1 MSNAAK
7 NLLLSHPK
15 AGQTDGPSVIT
26 LPHKTYTTV
35 NEDGPSLSV
44 SEVEIP
50 GVDPSTVE
58 VLSEGNF
65 ITVSCEKGYVT
76 ISYPQGT
83 DTSKAEADI
92 LWGVLTLT
100 VTLPDLPAPR
110 AIKVSVKDAV
120 KKAPTKASPK
130 VTEEE

>member
-26 LPHKTYTTV
+26 LPHKTYATV
-35 NEDGPSLSV
+35 SETGPSLSV
-44 SEVEIP
+44 TEVEIP

-58 VLSEGNF
+58 VLSEGNN
-65 ITVSCEKGYVT
+65 ITVSCEKGYAT
-76 ISYPQGT
+76 ISLPQGT

-100 VTLPDLPAPR
+100 VPLPELPAPR
-110 AIKVSVKDAV
+110 SIKVSIKDTV
-120 KKAPTKASPK
+120 KKAPSK
-130 VTEEE
+130 VTTED